1 MSITYNNNGDVSN
14 YDNLVLLIE
23 SNAISGYE
31 LTALVEILFYA
42 LNQADVKHV
51 ESVINVLTSRFNNV
65 KEVVLGNKLPV
76 YTSLTTLLSS
86 LNRICDDDNDN
97 NNRKIC
103 GLSNEKYRAN
113 LSIAF
118 SHLIGHKY
126 NFFDNESE
134 LLDESSKN
142 IIGKLQ
148 SQNSTIA
155 IVFDYMCI
163 VADIFSFTFD
173 HKNLKRF
180 RVVYDESL
188 LNREYT
194 CIMNRIFIST
204 DDYVNFF
211 KLFRNKTEKRALVY
225 FYPLEICNMLELP
238 GFVKIKNNN
247 YSQQTFSSIDIPY
260 LDHHENCQI
269 YQMISL
275 DIRGVE

>member
-1 MSITYNNNGDVSN
+1 MSIANNNYGDVFT
-14 YDNLVLLIE
+14 YDDIVRRIE
-23 SNAISGYE
+23 SNDIVGYE
-31 LTALVEILFYA
+31 LLELLEILFYA

-51 ESVINVLTSRFNNV
+51 ESVVNVLTSRFNNV
-65 KEVVLGNKLPV
+65 KEIILGNKLPV

-86 LNRICDDDNDN
+86 LNRICDDNDND

-103 GLSNEKYRAN
+103 GSKY

-148 SQNSTIA
+148 SQNNTIA

-163 VADIFSFTFD
+163 VADIFSFVFD

-204 DDYVNFF
+204 DDCVNFF
-211 KLFRNKTEKRALVY
+211 RKKREKRALVY
-225 FYPLEICNMLELP
+225 FYPLEICNMVELP
-238 GFVKIKNNN
+238 GFVKITNNN
-247 YSQQTFSSIDIPY
+247 SQQTFSSIDIPY
-260 LDHHENCQI
+260 LDRHENCQI

-275 DIRGVE
+275 DIRGVEH